1 MKGNARARPRITA
14 SWTGSVV
21 LMTTLGGSR
30 WPEVEAPTKRQA
42 DCVRRENRAK
52 DRKQGRWTAGRGSDQ
67 VGKRLGDGAE
77 SNGDGESGSIVV
89 YRKLLQAIRHC
100 DGALVG
106 VEIVLET
113 KKVAHDAD

>member
-1 MKGNARARPRITA
+1 
-14 SWTGSVV
+14 
-21 LMTTLGGSR
+21 
-30 WPEVEAPTKRQA
+30 
-42 DCVRRENRAK
+42 
-52 DRKQGRWTAGRGSDQ
+52 
-67 VGKRLGDGAE
+67 RLGDGAE

-113 KKVAHDAD
+113 KKVAHDADRV